1 MGVIK
6 KIYKVV
12 ILVNVSGFNSLF
24 RTDPIPHSIVY
35 TNYSGTLGQIITK
48 SSDATYDQDAVEI
61 IIDPDIL
68 NYSILE
74 RERTSAYTFYGYL
87 HDSNRLRFIGIDAN
101 DSANVISSI
110 ANEMGTVYVT
120 LEFTV

>member
-12 ILVNVSGFNSLF
+12 ILVNLGTFNSIF
-24 RTDPIPHSIVY
+24 PTDPIPHSIVY

-48 SSDATYDQDAVEI
+48 SSDVTYNQDAVEI
-61 IIDPDIL
+61 IIDPAIL

-74 RERTSAYTFYGYL
+74 AERTSAYTFYGYL
-87 HDSNRLRFIGIDAN
+87 HSPNRLIFIGIDAN
-101 DSANVISSI
+101 DSANVITGI
-110 ANEMGTVYVT
+110 TNEMGTVYVT